1 MSPNFWKMS
10 FGRILNKLRP
20 HVKQPELRQTLCLH
34 RRRSMR
40 CTLAELEVLHL
51 CLYCVCLGVESG
63 HIYLAESVDLWKKKN
78 QEVKIQDV
86 QSCGVFFSSWLEAR
100 RCVSL
105 LWTHR
110 SPSLRFLSPFVFWQ
124 RIFLGLCCE
133 SKKWSDDGWRA
144 ARTRTRMNE
153 GWLSALKTF
162 FGNPVVRGKS
172 LDRHVHDRKSL
183 IKYFGPFDSEGQRW
197 RSKPWIFP
205 PVVIVSD
212 SDFFFQLYLSFLYRT
227 VFGVGLCFSFFFF
240 FSTQHSQFIFMPTSG
255 PLVAGRTKDFV
266 QRILAAS
273 AGGQNQR
280 KEPLQEG
287 DGTAG

>member
-1 MSPNFWKMS
+1 MSAQTAKHEVHVSRAGSSPS
-10 FGRILNKLRP
+10 VSIL
-20 HVKQPELRQTLCLH
+20 
-34 RRRSMR
+34 
-40 CTLAELEVLHL
+40 
-51 CLYCVCLGVESG
+51 CVCLGVESG

-86 QSCGVFFSSWLEAR
+86 QSCGDFFFFVTCST
-100 RCVSL
+100 SL
-105 LWTHR
+105 C
-110 SPSLRFLSPFVFWQ
+110 LSTLNAQISIPEVLVTFFVFWQ

-212 SDFFFQLYLSFLYRT
+212 SDFFFHLYLSFLYRT

>member
-86 QSCGVFFSSWLEAR
+86 QSCGDFFFFVTWST
-100 RCVSL
+100 SL
-105 LWTHR
+105 C
-110 SPSLRFLSPFVFWQ
+110 LSTLNAQISIPEVLVTFFVFWQ

-212 SDFFFQLYLSFLYRT
+212 SDFFFSAVFVILYRT

-240 FSTQHSQFIFMPTSG
+240 FLPN
-255 PLVAGRTKDFV
+255 
-266 QRILAAS
+266 ILNLFLCQPQ
-273 AGGQNQR
+273 G
-280 KEPLQEG
+280 L
-287 DGTAG
+287 